1 MRIARSAFRDVTA
14 NARDVPETFQRLLHL
29 PYPLLL
35 DSTTQAALSDGGT
48 TDDTTF
54 FPNAALARYTFA
66 MAEPEVVVEAH
77 GLDVVVTHGSTGTV
91 VQQRG
96 RALDIVR
103 SLWNDDEAA
112 DAVALEDPALPPFQG
127 GWAGY
132 IGYEYGG
139 VLERIP
145 RADISLHSSTMP
157 DVVLARYPWVIAWD
171 HLEQR
176 VWIIGNTENA
186 VQRASELLCL
196 GSPETADG
204 SPSVEPAVEQ
214 EVGDEREALETRF
227 SSSLPRMPYEA
238 AVDAIRQYIAAGDV
252 FQVNLSQQFSATVST
267 EPWTLYRYL
276 RTINPAPF
284 SAYFDIGSATVLS
297 VSPERF
303 LKVSATGAIE
313 TRPIKGT
320 RPRGATGYTDRQLRE
335 TLQSSVK
342 DAAEHVMIVDVLRND
357 IARVS
362 EFGSVQVPE
371 LMALETHPTVHH
383 LVSTVTGQLRP
394 EADAIDL
401 LHASFPGGSITGAPK
416 VRAMEIIAELEPV
429 NRGVYCGAMG
439 YFSRTGAMD
448 TSIAIRTC
456 VLARS
461 ASNNPQTW
469 RATFS
474 AGGGVVFDSEPDAE
488 YEESVDKARA
498 LMRALYTVGGIVA
511 PTSTSNIGG

>member
-35 DSTTQAALSDGGT
+35 DSTTQAAPSDGGT

-66 MAEPEVVVEAH
+66 MAKPEVVVEAH
-77 GLDVVVTHGSTGTV
+77 GLDVIVTDCLAGTIVRQHGK
-91 VQQRG
+91 
-96 RALDIVR
+96 ALDIVR
-103 SLWNDDEAA
+103 SLWNDD
-112 DAVALEDPALPPFQG
+112 DATDDTSLEDLAPPPFQG

-145 RADISLHSSTMP
+145 RADTSRHSSAMP

-171 HLEQR
+171 HVEQQ
-176 VWIIGNTENA
+176 VWIIGNTEDA
-186 VQRASELLCL
+186 VQHAYELLLL
-196 GSPETADG
+196 GSSENADG
-204 SPSVEPAVEQ
+204 SPVAEPVVEET
-214 EVGDEREALETRF
+214 GDEGETLETIF
-227 SSSLPRMPYEA
+227 SSSLPRTQYEA

-284 SAYFDIGSATVLS
+284 SAYFDIGSTTILS

-303 LKVSATGAIE
+303 LKVSTAGVIE

-320 RPRGATGYTDRQLRE
+320 RPRGATGQTDRQLRE

-362 EFGSVQVPE
+362 QFGSVQVPE
-371 LMALETHPTVHH
+371 LMTLETHPTVHH

-439 YFSRTGAMD
+439 YLSRTGAMD
-448 TSIAIRTC
+448 MSIAIRTC
-456 VLARS
+456 VLTRS
-461 ASNNPQTW
+461 TSNDPQTW
-469 RATFS
+469 HATFS
-474 AGGGVVFDSEPDAE
+474 AGGGVVFDSEPGAE

-498 LMRALYTVGGIVA
+498 LMRALHTMGGIVV
-511 PTSTSNIGG
+511 PKSTSYIGG